1 MTYDALPHRFA
12 GRTAIAD
19 IRAAHE
25 GLEAGA
31 ESGTSYRLAGRV
43 MARRGQGK
51 LVFLDLV
58 DRSGRLQLL
67 AAVDVLGDELFER
80 VGGISLGDV
89 VGVEGEAIATRRGEL
104 SLRLTGF
111 EPLAPNR
118 QPLPDTWHG
127 LSDVEVR
134 YRQRYLDLLMSPE
147 SRELFAVRSRAISA
161 FRRFLDDRGFLEVE
175 TPVLQPLYGG
185 ALARPFTTHHNELGR
200 DLYLRIATE
209 LYLKRLIVGGL
220 EKVYELGK
228 DFRNEGVSY
237 KHNPEF
243 TMLETYEAYADYEDV
258 MRMTEEM
265 VAFAAQEALG
275 TTVVEWKGETIDLKP
290 PWRRLPLGAALTEH
304 LGFDPFAGPRDEP
317 GLRAA
322 LDAKGLETGADKT
335 WAQLVDHA
343 LSHFIEPHLSQ
354 PTFLVDYPVELSPL
368 SRQMP
373 GDPTLTERF
382 EAFCGGME
390 IANGYSELND
400 PDEQHARFEEQAQ
413 MGRAG
418 DAEAHPID
426 DDYVNA
432 LGYGM
437 PPTGGLGVGLDRVV
451 MLITGAASIR
461 EVVLFPAMRDRK
473 P

>member
-1 MTYDALPHRFA
+1 VTYDALPHRFA
-12 GRTAIAD
+12 GRTAIAEV
-19 IRAAHE
+19 RTAHE
-25 GLEAGA
+25 TLEAGA
-31 ESGTSYRLAGRV
+31 ESGATYRLAGRV

-51 LVFLDLV
+51 LVFLDLE

-67 AAVDVLGDELFER
+67 AALDVLGEEALAK
-80 VGGISLGDV
+80 VSAISLGDV

-104 SLRLTGF
+104 SLRVTGF
-111 EPLAPNR
+111 ELLAPNR

-147 SRELFAVRSRAISA
+147 SRALFVVRSRAVSA
-161 FRRFLDDRGFLEVE
+161 FRRFLDGRGFLEVE

-265 VAFAAQEALG
+265 VAHAAQEALG
-275 TTVVEWKGETIDLKP
+275 TTRVEWKGDTIDLKP
-290 PWRRLPLGAALTEH
+290 PWRRLPLGTALAEH
-304 LGFDPFAGPRDEP
+304 LGFDPFAGPRDEAAVH
-317 GLRAA
+317 AA
-322 LDAKGLETGADKT
+322 LDAAGVDIGADRS
-335 WAQLVDHA
+335 WAQLIDHA
-343 LSHFIEPHLSQ
+343 LSHFIEPHLTA
-354 PTFLVDYPVELSPL
+354 PTFLIDYPVELSPL

-373 GDPTLTERF
+373 HDPTLTERF
-382 EAFCGGME
+382 EAFAGGME

-437 PPTGGLGVGLDRVV
+437 PPTGGLGVGIDRVV
-451 MLITGAASIR
+451 MLLTGATSIR
-461 EVVLFPAMRDRK
+461 EIVLFPAMRDRR